1 MALTGWKWL
10 VLAPFFG
17 RWRRPCPSVDGYTIL
32 LPSPMDMPFLLRF
45 ALEGLR
51 HLDTS
56 HCRQIIVIP
65 DGCGADR
72 AAALRQVVD
81 SCGDPRVELA
91 RLRAAAHFL
100 VHGMRRSGG
109 EIANWTHWAMIIE
122 GINRAKCEYI
132 FLHDADA
139 F

>member
-1 MALTGWKWL
+1 ML
-10 VLAPFFG
+10 FFG
-17 RWRRPCPSVDGYTIL
+17 RWRRPCPSAEGYSIF
-32 LPSPMDMPFLLRF
+32 LPSPADMLFLLRF

-65 DGCGADR
+65 DGCGAEDQ

-81 SCGDPRVELA
+81 SCRDPRVELA
-91 RLRAAAHFL
+91 RLRALAHFV
-100 VHGMRRSGG
+100 VHGMHRSGG

-122 GINRAKCEYI
+122 GINR
-132 FLHDADA
+132 
-139 F
+139 